1 MPVPSNVGDL
11 SPNPAA
17 NSPTG
22 NETVGPNLDDYLRT
36 GFAFD
41 RQIAVDFAGETAPAN
56 PFPFMVWADTLN
68 GLIRRRSAGGGAW
81 FTEGQL
87 NRVAEFIGP
96 TDPAAFADPFAAW
109 TNTTDGKRYRRSS
122 GGGAWFPIGDAF
134 LDASTRCA
142 VFTTS
147 GTFTVPLGVT
157 LIRVSACA
165 AGGGGGGGA
174 GYVANFQFHGAGGG
188 AGQSVQKAAYGV
200 TPQATVN
207 IVVGGAGSGGAGGS
221 VGNAG
226 SSGNAGGDTVL
237 SGAIP
242 LTLTGGGG
250 GAGGASG
257 GPAFGGTGFPRG
269 SSAFGGQVASASSF
283 QATGAGASSP
293 FGGGGGSVAAAS
305 FTIPGYGAFG
315 FGAGGGGGAAPSG
328 SVAGGQGGN
337 GAPGI
342 IILEW

>member
-1 MPVPSNVGDL
+1 MPVPANIGDL

-36 GFAFD
+36 GFAFH
-41 RQIAVDFAGETAPAN
+41 RQIAVDFAGDTAPTD
-56 PFPFMVWADTLN
+56 PVPYMLWADTGN
-68 GLIRRRSAGGGAW
+68 GLLRRRKADNTGW
-81 FTEGQL
+81 LTEGQL
-87 NRVAEFIGP
+87 NRVAEFLGP
-96 TDPAAFADPFAAW
+96 TDPAAYAEPYSAW
-109 TNTTDGKRYRRSS
+109 TNTADGKRYRRSS

-134 LDASTRCA
+134 LDVSNRCA
-142 VFTTS
+142 VFTAN

-157 LIRVSACA
+157 LLRVSGCA

-188 AGQSVQKAAYGV
+188 AGQPIQKAAYSV
-200 TPQATVN
+200 TPLTTIN
-207 IVVGGAGSGGAGGS
+207 IAIGGAGAGGAGGS
-221 VGNAG
+221 IGNAG
-226 SSGNAGGDTVL
+226 SIGAAGGDTTL
-237 SGAIP
+237 SGAIT

-250 GAGGASG
+250 GFGGTSG

-283 QATGAGASSP
+283 NPSGAGASGP
-293 FGGGGGSVAAAS
+293 FGGGGGSVAASS
-305 FTIPGYGAFG
+305 FTVPGYGAFG
-315 FGAGGGGGAAPSG
+315 FGAGGGGGAAPSS
-328 SVAGGQGGN
+328 SVAGGAGGN